1 MRAST
6 SQVSTSGL
14 KITWANPAMSIYRYT
29 VIRIESSGNPVG
41 VAPYAGVPVS
51 AGGGT
56 SAVAYGLRSGHTYK
70 VVAYTVDE
78 YGNVSRPVELS
89 VTA

>member
-56 SAVAYGLRSGHTYK
+56 SAVAYGLRSHTYK